1 MKKIV
6 IVIAGFVWTLSAYGQ
21 FYSID
26 KGNTVKNSDTVSDI
40 TEEYSICDNEY
51 IIDNSYENAETTF
64 QGCDAVL
71 PLKNIRITSPY
82 GLRRDPFTGKTKF
95 HKGIDLYAKHEFP
108 VAMMTGKVI
117 KTGYNKIAGH
127 YVTLQHGKL
136 TVSYC
141 HLSKIYVH
149 KNEVVFPGTIIGLTG
164 STGRSSR
171 EHLHLTIRLNGN
183 IINPI
188 ALLKLLF

>member
-6 IVIAGFVWTLSAYGQ
+6 IVIACIVWTLSAYGQ

-40 TEEYSICDNEY
+40 IEEDSICDDGY
-51 IIDNSYENAETTF
+51 IIDNSYENTEKTI

-82 GLRRDPFTGKTKF
+82 GLRRDPFTGKMKF
-95 HKGIDLYAKHEFP
+95 HKGIDLYAKHDYP
-108 VAMMTGKVI
+108 VAMMAGIVLR
-117 KTGYNKIAGH
+117 TGYNNTAGN
-127 YVTLQHGKL
+127 YVTLKHGRL

-141 HLSKIYVH
+141 HLSKIYV
-149 KNEVVFPGTIIGLTG
+149 KRNETVFPGTILGLTG
-164 STGRSSR
+164 STGRSSG
-171 EHLHLTIRLNGN
+171 EHLHLTCRFQNTY
-183 IINPI
+183 INPLMI
-188 ALLKLLF
+188 IK